1 MVSDFEFDL
10 KNQID
15 FEISCRNYSYIFEK
29 LGYPEYVL
37 DFTRGFIQ
45 KVIRQIK
52 ETDFDCPTSR
62 TYTEKDFESDIPF
75 IEEYEIGI
83 NLSLAND
90 NFSSYGGLRD
100 AYSKIYLRK
109 GNLMIKPVIEISII
123 AENRVGLRDET
134 FSTIGHEM
142 THAYSEDMTVKSKID
157 RLFPLLSTIGEDDIS
172 IALAFISIEDKTEK
186 KYYRNNNF
194 LSNPSSSFDEVFAMI
209 AYTISE
215 PERRAQMSELRHEL
229 ENKSSLIRDSK
240 SAVDILINS
249 KVYKDRYKRLNDD
262 IDEFLSLIAG
272 EDYKMIFNV
281 IVKSFNRV
289 FEKSYK
295 NIEDIVRFLIN
306 IREDYNRFFRNKSGK
321 VLQDILDNNISM
333 EGSYIKPRKLDIK
346 AVFDEILD
354 LEKR

>member
-1 MVSDFEFDL
+1 MMSDFEFDL
-10 KNQID
+10 KNQIE
-15 FEISCRNYSYIFEK
+15 FEINCRNYRYIFEK

-100 AYSKIYLRK
+100 AQSKIYLRD

-123 AENRVGLRDET
+123 AEDRVSLRNET

-142 THAYSEDMTVKSKID
+142 THAYSEYMTLKSKRD
-157 RLFPLLSTIGEDDIS
+157 KLFPLLSAIGEDGTS
-172 IALAFISIEDKTEK
+172 IALAFISVGGRTEK

-194 LSNPSSSFDEVFAMI
+194 LRHPSNSFDETFAMI

-229 ENKSSLIRDSK
+229 ENKSSMIRDSK
-240 SAVDILINS
+240 SAVDALINS
-249 KVYKDRYKRLNDD
+249 KVYENTYKALNDV
-262 IDEFLSLIAG
+262 IDEFLNLITDK
-272 EDYKMIFNV
+272 DYKIIFNV
-281 IVKSFNRV
+281 AIKSFNRV
-289 FEKSYK
+289 FEKNYK
-295 NIEDIVRFLIN
+295 NIGDIVRFLIN
-306 IREDYNRFFRNKSGK
+306 IREEYNRFFRNRSGK
-321 VLQDILDNNISM
+321 VIQDILDNNISM

-346 AVFDEILD
+346 AVFDEILE

>member
-1 MVSDFEFDL
+1 MMSDFEFDL
-10 KNQID
+10 KNQIE
-15 FEISCRNYSYIFEK
+15 FEINCRNYRYIFEK

-75 IEEYEIGI
+75 IEQYEIGI

-100 AYSKIYLRK
+100 AQSKIYLRG

-123 AENRVGLRDET
+123 AEDRVSLRNET

-142 THAYSEDMTVKSKID
+142 THAYSEYMTLKSKRD
-157 RLFPLLSTIGEDDIS
+157 KLFPLLSAIGEDGTS
-172 IALAFISIEDKTEK
+172 IALAFISVEGKTEK

-194 LSNPSSSFDEVFAMI
+194 LRHPSNSFDETFAMI

-229 ENKSSLIRDSK
+229 ENKSSMIRDSK
-240 SAVDILINS
+240 SAVDALINS
-249 KVYKDRYKRLNDD
+249 KVYENTYKALNDV
-262 IDEFLSLIAG
+262 IDSFLNIVTD
-272 EDYKMIFNV
+272 ENYKIIFNV
-281 IVKSFNRV
+281 AIKSFNRV
-289 FEKSYK
+289 FEKNYK
-295 NIEDIVRFLIN
+295 NIGDIVRFLIN
-306 IREDYNRFFRNKSGK
+306 IREDYNRFFRNRSGK
-321 VLQDILDNNISM
+321 VIQDILDNNISM

-346 AVFDEILD
+346 AVFDEILE